1 MTNILYIY
9 LLLFQQEEEITALR
23 AALTKRNAEEAM
35 AAVGESKKRVVA
47 SPVRYSDT
55 PTKSPQSQTTLQ
67 ILNNPKEFGKFL
79 GENTPV
85 FNIGKYK
92 CFDSAFSRG
101 MYVGILRSAFLHDER
116 FADMTINDLITHNG
130 KGRFVNL
137 QKLVDAYPVPYDNKG
152 FFMNNQ
158 DTPQNKMKMMFAS
171 LCMLKAAPKQP
182 EASMMGAK
190 TGGLFSFGAP
200 Q

>member
-1 MTNILYIY
+1 
-9 LLLFQQEEEITALR
+9 LFQQEEEINALR
-23 AALTKRNAEEAM
+23 AALTKRNAEEAV

-55 PTKSPQSQTTLQ
+55 PTKAPLSQTTLQ

-85 FNIGKYK
+85 FNIGNKYK
-92 CFDSAFSRG
+92 CFDSGFSRG
-101 MYVGILRSAFLHDER
+101 MYVGILRSAFMHDER
-116 FADMTINDLITHNG
+116 FADMTIADLITHNG

-137 QKLVDAYPVPYDNKG
+137 QKLVDAYPVPYDNMG
-152 FFMNNQ
+152 FFKNNP

-171 LCMLKAAPKQP
+171 MCMLKAAPKP
-182 EASMMGAK
+182 DSMMGAK
-190 TGGLFSFGAP
+190 TGGLFTFGAP